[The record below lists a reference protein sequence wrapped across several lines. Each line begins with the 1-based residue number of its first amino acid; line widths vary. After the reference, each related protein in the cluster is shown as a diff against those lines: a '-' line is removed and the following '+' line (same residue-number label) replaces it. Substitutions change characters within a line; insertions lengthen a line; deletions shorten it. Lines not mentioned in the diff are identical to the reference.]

1 MISHKTKRTT
11 YWASGTQE
19 RWDSPDFR
27 IYSRLLPCCCCN
39 LSSHHKV
46 SSIKMFLH
54 FPSSSSTSSYQS
66 SSQLLLAAHN
76 SHSDSLEL
84 SSGRW
89 RFSNIL
95 LPLSFSSSRRAVH
108 QWFSSSPLSC
118 MKPTLQLK
126 LSRVAAE
133 MIVESVRRGARGS
146 PPRPLKDWT
155 APPSLSSDHWWV
167 NLCFSVNS
175 ESP

>member
-1 MISHKTKRTT
+1 MS
-11 YWASGTQE
+11 
-19 RWDSPDFR
+19 
-27 IYSRLLPCCCCN
+27 N
-39 LSSHHKV
+39 
-46 SSIKMFLH
+46 IKIFLH

-66 SSQLLLAAHN
+66 SSHLLLTAH
-76 SHSDSLEL
+76 SSQSDTLEL

-95 LPLSFSSSRRAVH
+95 LPFSFLSSHRTVH

-133 MIVESVRRGARGS
+133 MIVESMRKGACGS
-146 PPRPLKDWT
+146 PLRPLKDWT
-155 APPSLSSDHWWV
+155 APPSLSTDHWWV
-167 NLCFSVNS
+167 NLCFAINS
-175 ESP
+175 ESPQIIWMRYLSWIKNNHFFPF

>member
-1 MISHKTKRTT
+1 MSNIKI
-11 YWASGTQE
+11 
-19 RWDSPDFR
+19 F
-27 IYSRLLPCCCCN
+27 LL
-39 LSSHHKV
+39 L
-46 SSIKMFLH
+46 
-54 FPSSSSTSSYQS
+54 PSSSSTSSYQS
-66 SSQLLLAAHN
+66 SSRLLLTAHR
-76 SHSDSLEL
+76 SQSDPLEL

-95 LPLSFSSSRRAVH
+95 LPLSFLSSHRAVH

-133 MIVESVRRGARGS
+133 MIVESMRREARGS
-146 PPRPLKDWT
+146 LLRPLKDWT
-155 APPSLSSDHWWV
+155 APPSLSTDHWWV
-167 NLCFSVNS
+167 HLCSSINP